1 MIIEKLFKGSGT
13 FQGKTVIMLTHDF
26 DPIIDLIYTP
36 SIKCR
41 FQPQPVASFLQN
53 IDGTLKEKN
62 ISSND
67 IKSCIE
73 LSEYNIQNAHDELNK
88 LIYLRRY
95 YEILGNKGLEWEL
108 LSNLFHPGR
117 AVPILQSE
125 NNRPMTSEEI
135 QEASTKISQFVPFDY
150 SRLYARA
157 YNIDEM
163 IRLYENTTSGY
174 EKIQIYRL
182 INHEPEPRSIFK
194 KFVDEVY
201 HIENDSLFQLN
212 PSEFPTIPQYIID
225 LCDNGI
231 ALLKSQRP

>member
-1 MIIEKLFKGSGT
+1 M
-13 FQGKTVIMLTHDF
+13 
-26 DPIIDLIYTP
+26 
-36 SIKCR
+36 
-41 FQPQPVASFLQN
+41 
-53 IDGTLKEKN
+53 
-62 ISSND
+62 
-67 IKSCIE
+67 
-73 LSEYNIQNAHDELNK
+73 
-88 LIYLRRY
+88 
-95 YEILGNKGLEWEL
+95 
-108 LSNLFHPGR
+108 
-117 AVPILQSE
+117 QSE
-125 NNRPMTSEEI
+125 NNRPKTSEEI

-182 INHEPEPRSIFK
+182 INHEPESRSIFK